1 MTSIK
6 KIAFAVLLLGLMGT
20 VACGGDDDD
29 SSGGGAA
36 AIASCKQVCTKTSG
50 AKCAL
55 DLGVELCNQI
65 CDAHAQAPAACQN
78 ALKAVSDCQLAQA
91 DICSAAGCDQQETAY
106 QQACTTK

>member
-1 MTSIK
+1 MISIQ
-6 KIAFAVLLLGLMGT
+6 KIFGAVLLLGLLGT
-20 VACGGDDDD
+20 VACGDDDD

-36 AIASCKQVCTKTSG
+36 AVASCKQVCAKTSG
-50 AKCAL
+50 KPC
-55 DLGVELCNQI
+55 DLFGAEVCNQI

-106 QQACTTK
+106 QQACATK